1 MKFIVTS
8 IQFDTDGDKELAK
21 KLEKEWVG
29 KTFEADD
36 EEDANARGADIISD
50 KCGWCISSIDFVPET
65 KLS

>member
-8 IQFDTDGDKELAK
+8 IQFDTDGEKELAK

-50 KCGWCISSIDFVPET
+50 ECGWCISNLDFT
-65 KLS
+65 KTKEL